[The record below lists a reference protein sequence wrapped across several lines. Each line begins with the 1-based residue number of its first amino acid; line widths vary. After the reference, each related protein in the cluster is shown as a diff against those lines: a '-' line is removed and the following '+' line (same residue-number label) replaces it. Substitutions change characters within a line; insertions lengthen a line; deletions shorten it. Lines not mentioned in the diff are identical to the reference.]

1 MTTDYANDYAK
12 SVSNEIHRLTNLGW
26 IDRSELSEGVLQTGE
41 IDETSISFPSESYLL
56 EGVNEVADGVW
67 ARHRADRIIKI
78 LKSHGVQILWEVGVG
93 NGNAA
98 IPISQSGIPVIG
110 IEPLRSGA
118 TRLANE
124 GYIVYCD
131 VLQNLQL
138 PDNSLAAIGAFDVIE
153 HLENP
158 REVLAE
164 IYRVLQPGGILVT
177 TVPAYQWMFSD
188 FDTSIGH
195 FRRYSRT
202 SLKWELNNSGFTNNS
217 ISHFFFFLVFPALFL
232 RVLPYRMGRRR
243 DFTRV
248 EKSNKLANKVIGK
261 LGIFVKL
268 ILYIESFIGLPMG
281 LSLISTSRKSVLLKI

>member
-1 MTTDYANDYAK
+1 
-12 SVSNEIHRLTNLGW
+12 
-26 IDRSELSEGVLQTGE
+26 
-41 IDETSISFPSESYLL
+41 
-56 EGVNEVADGVW
+56 
-67 ARHRADRIIKI
+67 
-78 LKSHGVQILWEVGVG
+78 
-93 NGNAA
+93 
-98 IPISQSGIPVIG
+98 
-110 IEPLRSGA
+110 
-118 TRLANE
+118 
-124 GYIVYCD
+124 
-131 VLQNLQL
+131 
-138 PDNSLAAIGAFDVIE
+138 
-153 HLENP
+153 
-158 REVLAE
+158 
-164 IYRVLQPGGILVT
+164 VT